1 MDFDDTEEDA
11 EFRRAAS
18 AWLEAHA
25 DARTGLK
32 DWSRNPAHPD
42 YVRRCRE
49 WQHTLSE
56 GGWGAITWPVEYG
69 GRGDSAWHQTIFN
82 QETAR
87 YDVSVGVFSVGI
99 GMAGPTLIAHGSEEQ
114 KQRYLPPMLRGE
126 EVWCQLFSE
135 PDAGSDLAALKTRA
149 ERDGEAFVVNGQKV
163 WTSGA
168 QYSDWGILIAR
179 TNAEVP
185 KHKGITY
192 FVVDMRTPGVEVRP
206 LRQITGIAHFNEVF
220 LRDVAVPT
228 ANVVGE
234 IDGGWAVA
242 HTTMGY
248 ERALIGGTGQGFTI
262 GQVLDLARRCGKST
276 DPLIRQHLVDFF
288 TRLELLR
295 YMNYRVQTALSKGRL
310 PGPEASTTK
319 LFVSRHM
326 SLTGELFMRLLGAN
340 GMLADGAALDDGI
353 WETAFLNQWTSR
365 LGGGTDNIQR
375 NSLGE
380 RVLGLPREPRA
391 DKDQPFSAVREADA
405 RAPRVGAQELRGTG
419 EPAQRK
425 GT

>member
-1 MDFDDTEEDA
+1 MDLDDTEEDA

-18 AWLEAHA
+18 AWLEEHA
-25 DARTGLK
+25 DVRTGLD
-32 DWSRNPAHPD
+32 DWSRNPSRPD

-69 GRGDSAWHQTIFN
+69 GRGDSAWHQAIFN
-82 QETAR
+82 QETAK
-87 YDVSVGVFSVGI
+87 YDISVGVFSVGI

-168 QYSDWGILIAR
+168 QHSDWGILIAR
-179 TNAEVP
+179 TNPEVP

-192 FVVDMRTPGVEVRP
+192 FLLDMHTAGIEVRP
-206 LRQITGIAHFNEVF
+206 LRQITGTAHFNEVF
-220 LRDVAVPT
+220 LSDVAIPT

-242 HTTMGY
+242 HTTMSY
-248 ERALIGGTGQGFTI
+248 ERALIGGTGHGFTI
-262 GQVLDLARRCGKST
+262 GQVSDLARRCGKST

-326 SLTGELFMRLLGAN
+326 GLTGELFMELLGADA
-340 GMLADGAALDDGI
+340 MLADGAAPDGGI
-353 WETAFLNQWTSR
+353 WETAFLNQWMSR

-380 RVLGLPREPRA
+380 RVLGLPREPRV
-391 DKDQPFSAVREADA
+391 DKDQPFSAA
-405 RAPRVGAQELRGTG
+405 R
-419 EPAQRK
+419 
-425 GT
+425 